1 MSDWTEAC
9 DPVPA
14 RDTRHLTEGE
24 RRRLAALMELRR
36 AQRIAPADSVTG
48 VDPDFDKGGF

>member
-9 DPVPA
+9 DPVPD

-36 AQRIAPADSVTG
+36 AQRIAPADSRTG
-48 VDPDFDKGGF
+48 VDPDFDEGL

>member
-14 RDTRHLTEGE
+14 HERKPLTEGE
-24 RRRLAALMELRR
+24 RRRLAALMELRKK
-36 AQRIAPADSVTG
+36 QRVAPADSVSG
-48 VDPDFDKGGF
+48 VDPDFDKGL